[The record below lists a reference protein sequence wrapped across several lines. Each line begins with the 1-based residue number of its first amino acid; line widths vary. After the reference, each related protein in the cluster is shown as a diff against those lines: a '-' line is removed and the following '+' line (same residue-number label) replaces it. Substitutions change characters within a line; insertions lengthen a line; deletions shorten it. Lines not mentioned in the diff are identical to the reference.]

1 MIWVVFFF
9 LEKGGGGG
17 VSKGSKSPN
26 RWRGKVFSLQEPLNI
41 SFGLVVG
48 GLRTFVSFF
57 N

>member
-17 VSKGSKSPN
+17 VYKGSKIPN